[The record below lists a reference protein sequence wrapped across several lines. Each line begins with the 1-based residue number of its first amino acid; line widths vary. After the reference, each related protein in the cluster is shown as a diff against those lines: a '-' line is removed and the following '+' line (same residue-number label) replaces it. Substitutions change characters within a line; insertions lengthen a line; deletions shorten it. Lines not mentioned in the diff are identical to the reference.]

1 MLVVEE
7 RRGEPRHHLMV
18 GILFV
23 ENNYRYHIINQNS
36 LLPKLLYSITSHP
49 RLCPQ
54 ILFPKQSCIL
64 GYINLLCWEKRK
76 KGEKKRGKGESKKK
90 TPKEERKKKE
100 NRAEERKRGRRNER
114 EAGQRK
120 P

>member
-1 MLVVEE
+1 MPAVEE

-54 ILFPKQSCIL
+54 ILFPKQSCVL

-76 KGEKKRGKGESKKK
+76 KGGKKKRKGREQKKNSKGRKKEKGKQSKGEK
-90 TPKEERKKKE
+90 ERKKK
-100 NRAEERKRGRRNER
+100 
-114 EAGQRK
+114 
-120 P
+120 